1 MHIRLREYELK
12 LKHAFTI
19 SRGSRDK
26 VHNVIVELTEGKHT
40 GLGEAT
46 ENPYYHIDT
55 GKINTDLLGIEELL
69 KDHYFTTPEKLWQEV
84 APLLNQNPF
93 ALCALDEAAHDLYGK
108 IHQKPLYKLW
118 KLDVS
123 KAPLSNYT
131 LGIDEV
137 DVMIEKMKQTPWP
150 LYKIKLGN
158 EHDLEIIKALR
169 NETDAI
175 FRVDANGGWSADQCI
190 RFSEEFKPLGVEFI
204 EQPLHA
210 DARLEEKT
218 EAFKHSKLPLIADES
233 CILEEDVAECKPF
246 FHGVNI
252 KLMKCGGITPALR
265 MVREAKTLGLKVMVG
280 CMTESS
286 VGISAIAQLAPLLDY
301 IDMDGA
307 MLLSNDPAEGV
318 GLSNGKI
325 LFSEKAG
332 TGAVL
337 H

>member
-1 MHIRLREYELK
+1 MHIRLRKFELK

-26 VHNVIVELTEGKHT
+26 VHNVIVELSDDKYF

-55 GKINTDLLGIEELL
+55 EKISSDLLGIESLL
-69 KDHYFTTPEKLWQEV
+69 KEHHFATPQKLWQEV
-84 APLLNQNPF
+84 SPILKQNPF

-108 IHQKPLYKLW
+108 INNKPLYKIW
-118 KLDVS
+118 GLDAS
-123 KAPLSNYT
+123 QAPLSNYT

-150 LYKIKLGN
+150 LYKIKLGT

-175 FRVDANGGWSADQCI
+175 FRVDANGGWSAEQCI
-190 RFSEEFKPLGVEFI
+190 QFSKEFKSLGVEFI

-210 DARLEEKT
+210 DASQEEKT

-233 CILEEDVAECKPF
+233 CIVEEDVAKCKSF

-265 MVREAKTLGLKVMVG
+265 MIQEARTLGMKVMVG

-286 VGISAIAQLAPLLDY
+286 VGISAIAQLAPMLDY

-307 MLLSNDPAEGV
+307 MLLSNDPAKGV
-318 GLSNGKI
+318 QLKNGKI
-325 LFSEKAG
+325 LLPDSAG
-332 TGAVL
+332 TGVGL
-337 H
+337 L